1 MQRILGISFGILAFT
16 ATTLAADWPQFRGP
30 HRDGISRE
38 TGLYREWP
46 AEGPKV
52 LWTTEVCQGY
62 AAAAIHD
69 GKVYFNTKRSFW
81 ILAAGKEK
89 KVLHSDT
96 NAGSEASPVAANGVL
111 YAVLKGWLWAL
122 HKQP

>member
-1 MQRILGISFGILAFT
+1 CHWVHETRHEAWGGPLV
-16 ATTLAADWPQFRGP
+16 ADG
-30 HRDGISRE
+30 
-38 TGLYREWP
+38 T
-46 AEGPKV
+46 
-52 LWTTEVCQGY
+52 
-62 AAAAIHD
+62 
-69 GKVYFNTKRSFW
+69 VYFNTKRSFW